1 MFNLNTGIHPG
12 AIKLLKNPKEFF
24 QWFKI
29 KNFSP
34 VKEMLYVH
42 FVPKLKQYT
51 NKLNIYAGYQLS
63 PDNISFLNIELDVL
77 ANYISENYKDG
88 TELIFENA
96 HEGGSGRM
104 FARLHDLVDMTG
116 IPASKFHYV
125 ACLVN
130 LTELYEKFCQQNN
143 IEEKINLYG
152 IMTFEY
158 SSMNNLQNID
168 HPKIFNT
175 SKEKLF
181 LCFNRVI
188 RAHRTF
194 LVSLLLKEK
203 LVSKSYYSYFPNGS
217 HALSNE
223 LVDTNPW
230 FIYNPNYFHNPNLF
244 IEMQQVFNANLSNMP
259 YKLNI
264 EADNNKVGVD
274 SDDYLF
280 FENSWFSLVTETFFF
295 PINSDV
301 SEKYHATDDD
311 GAFFSEKIFKP
322 IQMCHPFIL
331 VSSCHSLKYLRK
343 LGYRTF
349 HPHINE
355 SYDDIENHGERMLAI
370 VRDVKRLDSLTLE
383 EKHQWLTAVLPVAL
397 HNYLTLRSKTT
408 ADVLVNST
416 VG

>member
-1 MFNLNTGIHPG
+1 MFNSNTGIHPAG
-12 AIKLLKNPKEFF
+12 IKFLKNPKEFF
-24 QWFKI
+24 QSFKI

-34 VKEMLYVH
+34 VHEMMYVH
-42 FVPKLKQYT
+42 FVPKLTKYQ
-51 NKLNIYAGYQLS
+51 NRLNIYAGYQVG
-63 PDNISFLNIELDVL
+63 PDNTTFLNLDLNIL
-77 ANYISENYKDG
+77 ASYISENYKDG

-104 FARLHDLVDMTG
+104 FARLHDLVDVTG

-130 LTELYEKFCQQNN
+130 LTELYEKFCQQND
-143 IEEKINLYG
+143 IKEKINLYG

-158 SSMNNLQNID
+158 SSMSNLKHID
-168 HPKIFNT
+168 HPNIFNT
-175 SKEKLF
+175 KKEKLF

-188 RAHRTF
+188 RPHRTF
-194 LVSLLLKEK
+194 LVSLLLKEN
-203 LVSKSYYSYFPNGS
+203 LVSNSYYSYFPNGGHVKS
-217 HALSNE
+217 EESI
-223 LVDTNPW
+223 DTNPW
-230 FIYNPNYFHNPNLF
+230 FVYNSNYFDDPNRF
-244 IEMQQVFNANLSNMP
+244 VEMQQIFDTNLPNMP

-274 SDDYLF
+274 RDDYLF

-301 SEKYHATDDD
+301 SEKYHATDDH

-322 IQMCHPFIL
+322 IQRCHPFVL

-343 LGYRTF
+343 LGYQTF
-349 HPHINE
+349 HPHIDE

-370 VRDVKRLDSLTLE
+370 VKEVKRLASLTPE
-383 EKHQWLTAVLPVAL
+383 EKQEWLKAVLPITV

-408 ADVLVNST
+408 ADILVNT
-416 VG
+416 TG